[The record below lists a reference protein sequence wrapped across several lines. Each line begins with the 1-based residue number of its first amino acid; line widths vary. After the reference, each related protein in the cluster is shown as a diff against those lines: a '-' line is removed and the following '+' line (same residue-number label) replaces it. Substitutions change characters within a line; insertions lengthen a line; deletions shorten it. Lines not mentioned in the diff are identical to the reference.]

1 MQPGIISPRAGIDS
15 VKPSTLVFHRVS
27 SHTAINAITP
37 PYQTTSTSP
46 VSASF
51 EVQEWIYTGKLWD
64 VYRGS
69 LRITDHNAPP
79 LSLVLKIMKPM
90 SSQPSGNSEDDE
102 ESSFGALSYH
112 PSEYRD
118 EHAAVKAAYNEDTMY
133 HHLLNLQGSVIPNYH
148 GLFVWP
154 SSEEGDTQ
162 LPGLMAM
169 LLEDLGKQ
177 ILPNRMHST
186 DVSEEECKQIQR
198 IYDQLHEEA
207 KIVHVFP
214 QLWHILRR
222 KGTESGDPNHFIVID
237 FANARSI
244 SDEAVSEERRGR
256 LLKLDRCRLGMSFST
271 HKW

>member
-46 VSASF
+46 V
-51 EVQEWIYTGKLWD
+51 IPL
-64 VYRGS
+64 
-69 LRITDHNAPP
+69 PP

-90 SSQPSGNSEDDE
+90 SFKSSGNSEDDE

-112 PSEYRD
+112 PAEYKD
-118 EHAAVKAAYNEDTMY
+118 ADAAVKAAYNEDIMY
-133 HHLLNLQGSVIPNYH
+133 HHLLNFQGTVLPNYH

-154 SSEEGDTQ
+154 SSDEDDTQ
-162 LPGLMAM
+162 VPGLMAM
-169 LLEDLGKQ
+169 LLEDLGAQ
-177 ILPNRMHST
+177 IPPEDMDSI
-186 DVSEEECKQIQR
+186 DVSEEECKQIRR
-198 IYDQLHEEA
+198 IYDQLHDEA

-222 KGTESGDPNHFIVID
+222 KEIKPGDPNHLVVID
-237 FANARSI
+237 FANARSL
-244 SDEAVSEERRGR
+244 SDEALSEKQRGR
-256 LLKLDRCRLGMSFST
+256 LLKLDTCRLGMSFST